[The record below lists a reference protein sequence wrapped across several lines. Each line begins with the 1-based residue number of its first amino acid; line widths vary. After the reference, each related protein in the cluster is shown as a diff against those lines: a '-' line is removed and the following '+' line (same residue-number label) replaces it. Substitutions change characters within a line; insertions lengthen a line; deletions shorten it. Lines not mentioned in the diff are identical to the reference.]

1 MDTDRN
7 VGREAGR
14 DTGRGVGRDAG
25 RDGALGQY
33 LRQPGFSRLW
43 PKVKEK
49 LERIDRIG
57 GRVTL
62 ATLRPQER
70 EALQGL
76 LSINLHGETSVG
88 VELKRLDEALRRTR
102 FDVSLEDCLRV
113 LYPGE
118 LVSRRRRR
126 EAESAAWDTFCAW
139 AGTPFSAK
147 PLSAAPLTAW
157 WQALAEGD
165 GPGYRA
171 FRECWQEF
179 LQHGDSPGWEAAI
192 AALEALLKRQD
203 GRHGDVRLPVFA
215 AKTTGDA
222 HGLDRS
228 GLAGRMFFWGL
239 VALREMEA
247 GPDGVRAESAETEK
261 GRDAGLADNGLADNA
276 TSAPGAFGPEL
287 DSDAARALY
296 ARFGLALD
304 DISSIVWVAG
314 FPEVAEHPVALTL
327 WTTERLTLRHA
338 PVQLFVVENPS
349 IFGTIL
355 DAARGR
361 PLPHPLVCTS
371 GQPSLAALRLFDH
384 AVAVGGTLHYS
395 GDLDAAGLQ
404 MAAALANRY
413 GSACVPWR
421 MDWQDYDGMQQ
432 RNLPPL
438 READVMRLEGFHLPW
453 ERGRAQEETLAHH
466 MRLRGVKVFQEHMAE
481 RLCEDYWEF

>member
-1 MDTDRN
+1 M
-7 VGREAGR
+7 
-14 DTGRGVGRDAG
+14 DAG

-49 LERIDRIG
+49 LERIGRIG
-57 GRVTL
+57 GKVTL
-62 ATLRPQER
+62 TALSAQER

-88 VELKRLDEALRRTR
+88 VELKRLDEALRQTR
-102 FDVSLEDCLRV
+102 FDMSLEDCMHV

-126 EAESAAWDTFCAW
+126 EAEVAAWDTFCAW
-139 AGTPFSAK
+139 TGATISAR
-147 PLSAAPLTAW
+147 PLTVW
-157 WQALAEGD
+157 RQSLAGGG

-179 LQHGDSPGWEAAI
+179 LQHGDSPAWTAAI
-192 AALEALLKRQD
+192 AALEALLKPQDRRQ
-203 GRHGDVRLPVFA
+203 GGVRLPVFA

-239 VALREMEA
+239 VALREMED
-247 GPDGVRAESAETEK
+247 GHDGVRAETEK
-261 GRDAGLADNGLADNA
+261 ERGAGLADN
-276 TSAPGAFGPEL
+276 APVPEL

-304 DISSIVWVAG
+304 DVSSIVWVAG
-314 FPEVAEHPVALTL
+314 FPEVAEQPVALTL
-327 WTTERLTLRHA
+327 WTVERLALCRA
-338 PVQLFVVENPS
+338 PAQLFVVENPS

-355 DAARGR
+355 DDARDR

-371 GQPSLAALRLFDH
+371 GQPSLAALRLFDQ
-384 AVAVGGTLHYS
+384 VVSLGGTLRYS
-395 GDLDAAGLQ
+395 GDLDAPGLQ

-413 GSACVPWR
+413 GSNCVPWR
-421 MDWQDYDGMQQ
+421 MNWLDYAGMQQ

-438 READVMRLEGFHLPW
+438 SKADVIRLEGFRLPW

-466 MRLRGVKVFQEHMAE
+466 MRMRGVKVFQEHMAE
-481 RLCEDYWEF
+481 GLCEDYWGF